1 MKTLYESIL
10 TSTKS
15 KTKAVKD
22 NIKDVTDEVKKL
34 PGMSDFK
41 LWDKRQWRLEW
52 RCPNLI
58 QLALDNCGRINNP
71 LLNNPVGF
79 AFHFAKD
86 GDTIYPMTIN
96 EKGMMFPLMG
106 WGKIEDVE
114 GNDNYRK
121 KVVLEIVKKLSD
133 IDNMVKMF
141 KHYNEFCFHSS
152 SEGKSLLNDL

>member
-1 MKTLYESIL
+1 MITLKESIL
-10 TSTKS
+10 G
-15 KTKAVKD
+15 KTKDK
-22 NIKDVTDEVKKL
+22 IKDTSKCMDAIEREQKNL
-34 PGMSDFK
+34 PTIHQFYPK
-41 LWDKRQWRLEW
+41 HNEWWIEW

-58 QLALDNCGRINNP
+58 QLALNNCGRCDNP

-79 AFHFAKD
+79 IFHFAKD

-106 WGKIEDVE
+106 WGKIEGVT

-121 KVVLEIVKKLSD
+121 KVVLEIIKKLSD

-141 KHYNEFCFHSS
+141 QHYNKFCFNRTE
-152 SEGKSLLNDL
+152 EGKSLLNDL

>member
-41 LWDKRQWRLEW
+41 LWLNRQWRLAW

-58 QLALDNCGRINNP
+58 QLALDNCGRCDNP

-79 AFHFAKD
+79 SFHFEKD
-86 GDTIYPMTIN
+86 GNTIYPMTIS
-96 EKGMMFPLMG
+96 EHGMLFPVMG

-141 KHYNEFCFHSS
+141 QHYNEFCFSRTG
-152 SEGKSLLNDL
+152 EGKSLLNDL

>member
-10 TSTKS
+10 TNTKS
-15 KTKAVKD
+15 KTKAVKN

-41 LWDKRQWRLEW
+41 LLDKKQWRLEW
-52 RCPNLI
+52 KCPNLI
-58 QLALDNCGRINNP
+58 QLALDNCGRCDNP
-71 LLNNPVGF
+71 LLNEPVGF
-79 AFHFAKD
+79 FFTFAVD
-86 GDTIYPMTIN
+86 GDTIFPMTMN
-96 EKGMMFPLMG
+96 KRGMFFPIMG
-106 WGKIEDVE
+106 WNKIEGVT

-141 KHYNEFCFHSS
+141 QHYNEFCFSRTR
-152 SEGKSLLNDL
+152 EGKSLLNDL